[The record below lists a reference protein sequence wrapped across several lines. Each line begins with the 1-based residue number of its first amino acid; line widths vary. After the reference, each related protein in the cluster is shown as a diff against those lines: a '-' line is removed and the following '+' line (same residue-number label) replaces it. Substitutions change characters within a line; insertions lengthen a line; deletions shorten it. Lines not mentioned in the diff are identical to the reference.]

1 MVFIMTAAQLK
12 CKQEV
17 SVSRKYKVS
26 VKNEQK
32 KAYSLKVETVLRFVW
47 GFG

>member
-12 CKQEV
+12 CKQV

-26 VKNEQK
+26 VKKEQK
-32 KAYSLKVETVLRFVW
+32 KAYSLKVETVLRFV
-47 GFG
+47 